1 MKNYNIP
8 YFGVIQAMTST
19 LPQGESPADLRETR
33 KSGRTARI
41 NPLRLLGARR

>member
-19 LPQGESPADLRETR
+19 LPQGDVTLDARETR
-33 KSGRTARI
+33 KQQRTARI